1 MVNQVPKSRKCEDYS
16 VEQLQRIQL
25 TLFMLRD
32 PELDNIYHHS
42 KDNRRI
48 QSDVAAMSKQW
59 EELNA
64 EAAKD
69 PELARMH
76 RDGHCHEAV
85 LAEASSK
92 YRNNEYSKVV
102 PSAEARSRRF
112 NSRSSINHVVL
123 PSIARTKSCTSPK
136 T

>member
-1 MVNQVPKSRKCEDYS
+1 MGQ
-16 VEQLQRIQL
+16 
-25 TLFMLRD
+25 
-32 PELDNIYHHS
+32 
-42 KDNRRI
+42 DNRRI

-85 LAEASSK
+85 MWYVHHLPESVRAELKDKAELPLLSNFRHNVLESKLSLTLFALEKFSMLPQQITKHRPFFLESS
-92 YRNNEYSKVV
+92 S
-102 PSAEARSRRF
+102 
-112 NSRSSINHVVL
+112 
-123 PSIARTKSCTSPK
+123 
-136 T
+136 